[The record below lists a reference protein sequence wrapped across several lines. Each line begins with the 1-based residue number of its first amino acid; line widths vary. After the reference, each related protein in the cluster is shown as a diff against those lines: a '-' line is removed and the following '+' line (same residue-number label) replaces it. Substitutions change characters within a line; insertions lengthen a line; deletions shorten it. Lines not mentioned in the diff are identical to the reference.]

1 MHEVITT
8 ETRKCKKRVMNNI
21 LKLSNKHMVKKIQ
34 MKKKGMEDNKLPKWL
49 ESKIDFNEPN
59 KLIND
64 IRTDTNNV
72 EVS

>member
-1 MHEVITT
+1 
-8 ETRKCKKRVMNNI
+8 
-21 LKLSNKHMVKKIQ
+21 
-34 MKKKGMEDNKLPKWL
+34 MEDNKLPKWL